1 MSDQRYNALALAIQ
15 SKGDDTPANVVKRAE
30 SFLTFLSAGVAAAA
44 LAAPTPTASPLAE
57 PEGTEPARLDDPKV
71 VAQTEKAVTE
81 RPTVSGD
88 ATSPQTDAD
97 PASAT
102 GSTSDASAAS
112 GSGAA
117 PATEGAPSAAGN
129 ATPPVAEV
137 NAAVL
142 AYNRA
147 NGREKTLA
155 LLGKFGGSKVP
166 EIDVSK
172 HAELLAELK
181 AGTN

>member
-1 MSDQRYNALALAIQ
+1 MTDLRMKALELAHNAGE
-15 SKGDDTPANVVKRAE
+15 KPDVVVKRAE
-30 SFLTFLSAGVAAAA
+30 AYLTFLAASTA
-44 LAAPTPTASPLAE
+44 LTAPTPTASPLAE
-57 PEGTEPARLDDPKV
+57 PQGTDPARLDDPKV
-71 VAQTEKAVTE
+71 VAETEKVVTE

-88 ATSPQTDAD
+88 DTASTTSSSADAGSASQ
-97 PASAT
+97 PA
-102 GSTSDASAAS
+102 
-112 GSGAA
+112 
-117 PATEGAPSAAGN
+117 PRTEDAPSAEPSTPSQST
-129 ATPPVAEV
+129 TPPVAEV

-142 AYNRA
+142 AFNRA

-181 AGTN
+181 AGV

>member
-1 MSDQRYNALALAIQ
+1 MTDLRIIALGHAIQ

-30 SFLTFLSAGVAAAA
+30 SFLAFLSAGTAAAA
-44 LAAPTPTASPLAE
+44 IVAPTPTASPL
-57 PEGTEPARLDDPKV
+57 TEADGSVAPRLDDPQV
-71 VAQTEKAVTE
+71 VKATEKAVTE
-81 RPTVSGD
+81 SPTLSGD
-88 ATSPQTDAD
+88 D
-97 PASAT
+97 T
-102 GSTSDASAAS
+102 GSTTSSSADA
-112 GSGAA
+112 GSVSQAA
-117 PATEGAPSAAGN
+117 PRTEVAPSAEPSTPSQT
-129 ATPPVAEV
+129 TPPVAEV

-181 AGTN
+181 AGV

>member
-1 MSDQRYNALALAIQ
+1 MSELRFNALDLAIK
-15 SKGDDTPANVVKRAE
+15 SKGDDTPANVVKRADAYL
-30 SFLTFLSAGVAAAA
+30 SFLMAGAATTAVV
-44 LAAPTPTASPLAE
+44 APTPTASPLAE

-81 RPTVSGD
+81 RPTLTGEGASSTVGG
-88 ATSPQTDAD
+88 SPETP
-97 PASAT
+97 PAEP
-102 GSTSDASAAS
+102 AAS
-112 GSGAA
+112 SA
-117 PATEGAPSAAGN
+117 PAADTVSAGP
-129 ATPPVAEV
+129 TVAEV

-142 AYNRA
+142 AFNRA

-155 LLGKFGGSKVP
+155 TLNKFGGSKVP

-181 AGTN
+181 AGV